1 MDSKDVE
8 TKKKKRSNTSRG
20 FSLIDTI
27 IIIIVTAIISGATTG
42 VILFNTYGEKTG
54 VSYSELANDAELKE
68 FLEVYNKV
76 GKEYYQSVNKKE
88 MLQAAI
94 KAMMKYLGDDYT
106 TYLDENETNVL
117 DETLSGKYEGIG
129 VLVRDKV
136 IVSVFNNSPA
146 QKAGLL
152 VNDKITKVN
161 DTDCENLSNTE
172 IVALIKNDKKKV
184 HLEVLRNGEKKSFD
198 LELNVLNAPA
208 ISYEVKENNI
218 GYIYISTFSNTLSE
232 QVKEALVDLHKKN
245 ISNIIVD
252 VRDNSGGYLVQ
263 AYEVASMFIEKG
275 KPIYSLESNS
285 NISTYYDET
294 NEKEN
299 YKMVVLINKNSA
311 SASEIL
317 AAALKESY
325 GAILVGETSFGKGK
339 VQQTKKLSDGTKIK
353 YTTAKWLTPSKN
365 CIDSIGLEP
374 DYKIDIEYI
383 YENDKI
389 VDYKDTQLN
398 KAIEL
403 LK

>member
-54 VSYSELANDAELKE
+54 VSSSELANDAELKE

-106 TYLDENETNVL
+106 TYLDENETNIL

-218 GYIYISTFSNTLSE
+218 GYIYISTFSNTFNSNL
-232 QVKEALVDLHKKN
+232 LLLN
-245 ISNIIVD
+245 IDKLATTLIPFL
-252 VRDNSGGYLVQ
+252 Y
-263 AYEVASMFIEKG
+263 ASI
-275 KPIYSLESNS
+275 SLLESPS
-285 NISTYYDET
+285 NRPI
-294 NEKEN
+294 
-299 YKMVVLINKNSA
+299 
-311 SASEIL
+311 
-317 AAALKESY
+317 
-325 GAILVGETSFGKGK
+325 
-339 VQQTKKLSDGTKIK
+339 
-353 YTTAKWLTPSKN
+353 
-365 CIDSIGLEP
+365 
-374 DYKIDIEYI
+374 
-383 YENDKI
+383 
-389 VDYKDTQLN
+389 
-398 KAIEL
+398 
-403 LK
+403 